1 MCSEI
6 VFVSRNVYPFDQSI
20 YMCAYQ
26 ISAVAS
32 QFILPFPIAEV
43 TAKSNTLSSEL
54 KEEKSSLKKLK
65 ADYQQLQ
72 DDHSETKAEK
82 EAAERVRILSSP
94 LSFFLSLPFSLPPSL
109 SLSPSVLP
117 YTYKYI

>member
-1 MCSEI
+1 MYICTSI
-6 VFVSRNVYPFDQSI
+6 VTSL
-20 YMCAYQ
+20 
-26 ISAVAS
+26 
-32 QFILPFPIAEV
+32 FILHSPFPIPEV

-82 EAAERVRILSSP
+82 EAAERVRILS
-94 LSFFLSLPFSLPPSL
+94 L
-109 SLSPSVLP
+109 SLSHSLIHFLP
-117 YTYKYI
+117 PLVPL